1 MRAEKS
7 DVNAM
12 LAVSPDPTIRNC
24 LSDREAERRGLSL
37 GMPVSVGQD
46 QPIEVFEERVMRLSR
61 RVFLAAGAA
70 GLTGGP
76 AMAQGNTVSLTREHP
91 DGRKTT
97 YRMMTPSSP
106 GDWPVILFSHGA
118 NSSNLDYDRLWR
130 PWALAGY
137 LVIGPNHIDTGPP
150 ETQKKV
156 GRDELWSS
164 RLADTS
170 LPLHQKGAFE
180 ALARAGGGAPNWEAF
195 AVAGHSFG
203 AVVAQAL
210 AGAKLLNPE
219 DHKPVTALLPGVKAC
234 LTFSPPGPL
243 AGFIPADAWSSV
255 TAPSLLQTGTADILP
270 GFVNDWH
277 LRLTGFSG
285 PPDRWTIVAKDVDHY
300 FGGLI
305 CRRKPAPPADV
316 MAMEEVTTLSRDF
329 LDAYVRGR
337 AERLKDLKLRAS
349 FGNDGVLTFAE
360 A

>member
-1 MRAEKS
+1 MK
-7 DVNAM
+7 V
-12 LAVSPDPTIRNC
+12 
-24 LSDREAERRGLSL
+24 
-37 GMPVSVGQD
+37 
-46 QPIEVFEERVMRLSR
+46 SR
-61 RVFLAAGAA
+61 RVFLSAAAVGLCGATA
-70 GLTGGP
+70 PDNFSSTTFVL
-76 AMAQGNTVSLTREHP
+76 EHP

-97 YRMMTPSSP
+97 YRTMHPTS
-106 GDWPVILFSHGA
+106 GADWPVILFSHGA

-130 PWALAGY
+130 RWALAGY

-156 GRDELWSS
+156 GRDALWAT

-170 LPLHQKGAFE
+170 LPLRQRGAFD
-180 ALARAGGGAPNWEAF
+180 ALARAGGGTPNWDAF

-210 AGAKLLNPE
+210 AGAKLLDPE

-243 AGFIPADAWSSV
+243 AGFIPPDAWAGV

-277 LRLTGFSG
+277 SRLTGFTG
-285 PPDRWTIVAKDVDHY
+285 APDRWTIVAKDVDHY

-305 CRRKPAPPADV
+305 CRQKPAPPAMV
-316 MAMEEVTTLSRDF
+316 MAMEEVATLSCDF

-360 A
+360 V